1 MLPSPLV
8 ASRPPRWLLGDA
20 VRWTLPLLLWWL
32 LPLAIS
38 LDENAHQPPT
48 QLGTSGYLTVD

>member
-32 LPLAIS
+32 LPVAIS
-38 LDENAHQPPT
+38 LDENAHQPT
-48 QLGTSGYLTVD
+48 QLGTSGYPTVD